1 MDRRRRGLNRP
12 IHLNPSVSEP
22 PLVDWKTI
30 PASGTSLEQ
39 SENNDP
45 QSQGQGGAE
54 TPIGWGGGGGVAGHV
69 NESAELRRLE
79 GFKTMDVYVS

>member
-1 MDRRRRGLNRP
+1 M
-12 IHLNPSVSEP
+12 IHRA
-22 PLVDWKTI
+22 K
-30 PASGTSLEQ
+30 AR
-39 SENNDP
+39 
-45 QSQGQGGAE
+45 GAE